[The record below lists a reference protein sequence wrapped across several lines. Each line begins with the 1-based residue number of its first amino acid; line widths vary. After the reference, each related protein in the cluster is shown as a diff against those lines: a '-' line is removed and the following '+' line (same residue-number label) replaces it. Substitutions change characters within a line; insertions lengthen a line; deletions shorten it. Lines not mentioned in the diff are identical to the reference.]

1 MKKPSLQDALATK
14 APPIPPIP
22 PAPAAVP
29 PGAEA
34 EQKDD
39 ARVVTSL
46 RIPAADL
53 EALKVIAA
61 RKRGMKVNDLVLE
74 GVRHVLALHGAKS

>member
-1 MKKPSLQDALATK
+1 MKRGSLQDALATK
-14 APPIPPIP
+14 APPVSAAALP
-22 PAPAAVP
+22 PA
-29 PGAEA
+29 GAEPK
-34 EQKDD
+34 ED

-61 RKRGMKVNDLVLE
+61 RQRGMKVNDLVLE